1 MASRAGQKI
10 KLTSI
15 DELLCVPE
23 TEGTVDIDVR
33 AIYPFENH
41 PFRVVDDEK
50 MEELVESIKAN
61 GILTP
66 VLVRPDDEG
75 TYEMIS
81 GHRRLHAAKKAGL
94 LKIPAIVKE
103 MTNDDAVIAMVDAN
117 VQREEILPSEKAF
130 AYRMKLEAIKRQ
142 GARNDLTSPLNG
154 GKLKE
159 NEEITSPQKERKLEA
174 ADIVGKSMGVSGTQI
189 QRYIRLTELIPKL
202 LDMVDEKRL
211 ALSVAVELSYMNKNV
226 QQWIYEFIRENGMI
240 KQEQLMELRKYR
252 DDKNMTQEQLINILI
267 ESVSTVPVSKKI
279 TLNERKLHKFFPT
292 YYSKAE
298 MERVIFGLLEQWK
311 QAQDSEEK

>member
-1 MASRAGQKI
+1 MAGRAGQKI

-41 PFRVVDDEK
+41 PFKVLDDEK
-50 MEELVESIKAN
+50 MDELVESIKAN
-61 GILTP
+61 GVLTP

-75 TYEMIS
+75 TYEMIF
-81 GHRRLHAAKKAGL
+81 GHRRLHAAKRAGL
-94 LKIPAIVKE
+94 FRIPAIVKE
-103 MTNDDAVIAMVDAN
+103 MTNDEATIIMVDSN

-142 GARNDLTSPLNG
+142 GARTDLTSPQNG
-154 GKLKE
+154 AKLV
-159 NEEITSPQKERKLEA
+159 A
-174 ADIVGKSMGVSGTQI
+174 ADVVGQSMGVSGTQVS
-189 QRYIRLTELIPKL
+189 RMVRLTELIHL
-202 LDMVDEKRL
+202 LLNMVDEKRL
-211 ALSVAVELSYMNKNV
+211 AVSVGVELSFMNKNV

-252 DDKNMTQEQLINILI
+252 DDSNMTQDQLINILI
-267 ESVSTVPVSKKI
+267 GSASTTPVSKKI
-279 TLNERKLHKFFPT
+279 TLNERKLHKFFPA
-292 YYSKAE
+292 YYSKTE

-311 QAQDSEEK
+311 QAQESEEK

>member
-1 MASRAGQKI
+1 MANRAGQKI

-61 GILTP
+61 GVLTP

-81 GHRRLHAAKKAGL
+81 GHRRLHAAKKAGIP
-94 LKIPAIVKE
+94 KIPAIVKE
-103 MTNDDAVIAMVDAN
+103 MTNDDAIIAMVDAN
-117 VQREEILPSEKAF
+117 VQREEVLPSERAF
-130 AYRMKLEAIKRQ
+130 ALKMKMDAIKHQ
-142 GARNDLTSPLNG
+142 
-154 GKLKE
+154 
-159 NEEITSPQKERKLEA
+159 
-174 ADIVGKSMGVSGTQI
+174 GKSTLSTEWTKRSGDVVGQAEGI
-189 QRYIRLTELIPKL
+189 GKSQVHKYVRLTELIPKL

-211 ALSVAVELSYMNKNV
+211 ALSVAVEISYLNKNI
-226 QQWIYEFIRENGMI
+226 QQWIYEFIRENGML
-240 KQEQLMELRKYR
+240 KQEQIMELRKYR
-252 DDKNMTQEQLINILI
+252 DDRTMTQEQLITILI
-267 ESVSTVPVSKKI
+267 RSASTVSVSKKI
-279 TLNERKLHKFFPT
+279 TLNERKLHKFFPA
-292 YYSKAE
+292 YYSKTE
-298 MERVIFGLLEQWK
+298 MEQVILGLLEQWK
-311 QAQDSEEK
+311 RAQDSEEK

>member
-1 MASRAGQKI
+1 MAGRAGQKI

-33 AIYPFENH
+33 AIYPFANH
-41 PFRVVDDEK
+41 PFKVLDDEK
-50 MEELVESIKAN
+50 MDELVESIKAN
-61 GILTP
+61 GVLTP

-81 GHRRLHAAKKAGL
+81 GHRRLHAAKRAGL
-94 LKIPAIVKE
+94 FRIPAIVKK
-103 MTNDDAVIAMVDAN
+103 MTNDEATIIMVDSN

-142 GARNDLTSPLNG
+142 GARTYLTSPQNG
-154 GKLKE
+154 AKLV
-159 NEEITSPQKERKLEA
+159 A
-174 ADIVGKSMGVSGTQI
+174 ADVVGQSMGVSGTQVS
-189 QRYIRLTELIPKL
+189 RMVRLTELIHPL
-202 LDMVDEKRL
+202 LNMVDEKRL
-211 ALSVAVELSYMNKNV
+211 AVSVGVELSFMNKNV

-252 DDKNMTQEQLINILI
+252 DDSNMTQDQLINILI
-267 ESVSTVPVSKKI
+267 GSASTTPVSKKI
-279 TLNERKLHKFFPT
+279 TLNERKLHKFFPA
-292 YYSKAE
+292 YYSKTE

-311 QAQDSEEK
+311 QAQESEEK